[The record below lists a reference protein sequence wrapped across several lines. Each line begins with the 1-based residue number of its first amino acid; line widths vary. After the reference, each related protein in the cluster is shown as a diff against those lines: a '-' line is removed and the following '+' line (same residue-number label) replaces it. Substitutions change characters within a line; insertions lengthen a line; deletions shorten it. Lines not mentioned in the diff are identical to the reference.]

1 MSRIITYS
9 SAVTF
14 TPTGTTGSSNIS
26 TSTSYPLSNGY
37 NGTSNTS
44 SYARLQLS
52 ANNTSTTC
60 YIYYTFNVNGIP
72 SNATIN
78 SVSCTA
84 RIYRNSRVTQNTS
97 AIQLYNG
104 TTAKGSATT
113 GLTTT
118 ASNIQIASTGSWT
131 VSELSNIRLR
141 ISGARSSTNNS
152 SYIYFYGAD
161 LTVNYTVNGV
171 EYEVTATSEYNGAS
185 VSPLSQFVS
194 QGENA
199 VVKVYTDTLDNMVL
213 EDNGNDVIESLQY
226 ITVQQSNTAT
236 SVPTSTFTTG
246 GTDGARLYMS
256 STSTGSD
263 WLEQAIGHSAENPN
277 TTNTGHTYCKGTN
290 NSQNA
295 SGWIIYNFD
304 FSEIPEN
311 AIIDS
316 TEVKVYGSR
325 ESSTNSTTYRARVEL
340 YSGNSVKGS
349 YYDLTNTN
357 YSIVTIPAENTGTWT
372 RAELQ
377 QAKLRFSVA
386 YYGGRVNGITW
397 NVNYHINEPP
407 HYEYTIS
414 NIAADHDIVFKEA
427 IIVPP
432 EEDPQ
437 KQYFSLTISSINAT
451 TEPGRGTIRVESG
464 TSETIKI
471 YPSDPQLTLTTD
483 NGTNI
488 SGQLVYHA
496 GGQPTYEVS
505 TVPDASYGFALNNG
519 TGYYVSQNTGV
530 DESAAVSRIDFD
542 LPVSCLVTFQFINY
556 AEATYD
562 FGVFGNIDVALSND
576 YYPAGSGGAT
586 ISDSNYRL
594 ACNTS
599 TYNTSSVQTLT
610 YEIPAGQHYI
620 YVKYSKDDGSSSNND
635 SLQWKIS
642 NIEPLSSVSDAYYE
656 YTLSNINQNH
666 SLIFI
671 FGNVTYYF
679 VTSTHDGNGKLYPD
693 GQTVCL
699 PGDTYRLTIVPETAE
714 DTVTISDNNTDVT
727 NSLERKEIITEKNG
741 QSALTVNYVYTISNV
756 QTAHTISVHDSSV
769 VRYPINASSTYTGA
783 TVSPS
788 YQSIEEGTNATIN
801 IQVNNAYE
809 IKVKDNGTDVT
820 SSLVAGDGRCTY
832 TINNVQSAHTI
843 VVEEAPYYTVTGS
856 STYTGA
862 TVSAPG
868 KVYAGQT
875 ATVTVSV
882 GNKYEI
888 VFKDNNV
895 DKTSS
900 LAGSTG
906 TLTYT
911 LTNVQA
917 NHTIAVSEAT
927 YYTIT
932 TANTYTGASISC
944 PSKVYAGQ
952 SVTATITV
960 ANLYEIVFKDNNVEK
975 TPTGSNG
982 TFTYTL
988 NNVTANHT
996 FSIAEATNYTITTS
1010 SSYNGVTATANPTK
1024 VYAGRS
1030 CTVTIAGASKDTMV
1044 VKDNNTDVTSSLVG
1058 NSSPYTYTLSNVT
1071 TSHTITVTPITY
1083 AVNAS
1088 STFAGV
1094 TVSPTSS
1101 TVIKGNSVTLTINA
1115 PNTYSI
1121 RVTDN
1126 GTVVTG
1132 SLTGS
1137 ANNYKYTISN
1147 VTAAHTVVV
1156 SEATYYTVSGSSSY
1170 NGATLSVPGKVYA
1183 GQTATV
1189 TVSVPNKYQIVFKD
1203 NNTDKTSSLAGTSN
1217 TFTYTLTNVQADH
1230 TISVTEAR
1238 YYAVSTSSSYAGAT
1252 ASANPTKVYTGQS
1265 TKSSEITVSVANL
1278 YEVVIKDNGTDITN
1292 SFTGSNGTYKYT
1304 ITNISAN
1311 HSVVITEATYY
1322 TITTSST
1329 YAPAHISANPTKVY
1343 AGRSTTITITGAS
1356 KNDIIVKDNGV
1367 NVTSSLVGSNT
1378 TYTYTISNV
1387 LASHTVTVEEKPAV
1401 TYQVN
1406 ASSTY
1411 SRATITP
1418 TASTVVEGD
1427 TLVLTITGD
1436 TVPIKVTDNNVDVT
1450 SSLVTNGAT
1459 KTYTLTNIVAAHTIV
1474 VSFVQTA
1481 LVRTS
1486 SGYVAGKKFYKKTG
1500 ASTWTEMT
1508 LSELQ
1513 TYMNSNS
1520 IFYD

>member
-1 MSRIITYS
+1 MSRIINYTT
-9 SAVTF
+9 AVTF
-14 TPTGTTGSSNIS
+14 NPTGTTGSSNIS

-37 NGTSNTS
+37 HGTSNTS

-72 SNATIN
+72 SDATIN

-84 RIYRNSRVTQNTS
+84 RIYRNNRVTQNTS
-97 AIQLYNG
+97 AIRLYNG

-113 GLTTT
+113 GFTTT

-171 EYEVTATSEYNGAS
+171 EYEVTATSEYDGAS
-185 VSPLSQFVS
+185 VSPSSQFIL
-194 QGENA
+194 QGEDA
-199 VVKVYTDTLDNMVL
+199 TVRIDTDTLDNMVL
-213 EDNGNDVIESLQY
+213 EDNNIDVTDSLQY
-226 ITVQQSNTAT
+226 VSPQAGTLTFTAIPSSFDYTNSVYDTSEGTNGVYDTNYIDNGLTNHTSTTRAAIYATKGSNADTYIYYNFDCSEIPRDATIT
-236 SVPTSTFTTG
+236 SVSCQVKAGNQGTNYYSSNYRQVQLCAGTTTKGSSQSITGTNTSPTTVTVNG
-246 GTDGARLYMS
+246 GS
-256 STSTGSD
+256 SWTRSELDNIKIRYWVRRGTSNTSTGATIS
-263 WLEQAIGHSAENPN
+263 
-277 TTNTGHTYCKGTN
+277 
-290 NSQNA
+290 
-295 SGWIIYNFD
+295 F
-304 FSEIPEN
+304 
-311 AIIDS
+311 
-316 TEVKVYGSR
+316 YGATLTVQYTLPQ
-325 ESSTNSTTYRARVEL
+325 EP
-340 YSGNSVKGS
+340 
-349 YYDLTNTN
+349 YY
-357 YSIVTIPAENTGTWT
+357 
-372 RAELQ
+372 Q
-377 QAKLRFSVA
+377 
-386 YYGGRVNGITW
+386 
-397 NVNYHINEPP
+397 
-407 HYEYTIS
+407 YTIS
-414 NIAADHDIVFKEA
+414 NVSADHDVVFKQA
-427 IIVPP
+427 VIVPP

-488 SGQLVYHA
+488 SNQLVYHA
-496 GGQPTYEVS
+496 GSQPSYEVS

-519 TGYYVSQNTGV
+519 TGYYVSQNAGV
-530 DESAAVSRIDFD
+530 NESAAVSRIDFD

-562 FGVFGNIDVALSND
+562 FGVFGNIDATLSND
-576 YYPAGSGGAT
+576 YYPAGSNGAT

-599 TYNTSSVQTLT
+599 THNTSSVQTLT

-620 YVKYSKDDGSSSNND
+620 YVKYSKDDGSSANND

-642 NIEPLSSVSDAYYE
+642 NIEPLSPVSDAYYE

-679 VTSTHDGNGKLYPD
+679 VTTTHDGNGKLYPD

-699 PGDTYRLTIVPETAE
+699 PGDTYKLTIVPETTE
-714 DTVTISDNNTDVT
+714 DTVTVSDNNTDVT
-727 NSLERKEIITEKNG
+727 NSLERKEIVTEKNG
-741 QSALTVNYVYTISNV
+741 QSALTVNYVYTIANV

-769 VRYPINASSTYTGA
+769 VRYAINASSTYTGA

-788 YQSIEEGTNATIN
+788 SQNVEEGDDGVVSIA
-801 IQVNNAYE
+801 VNNVYE

-820 SSLVAGDGRCTY
+820 SSLVVGNNGCTY
-832 TINNVQSAHTI
+832 TINDVQSAHTI

-868 KVYAGQT
+868 KVYAGQN
-875 ATVTVSV
+875 ATVTVTV

-900 LAGSTG
+900 LNGSTG

-927 YYTIT
+927 
-932 TANTYTGASISC
+932 
-944 PSKVYAGQ
+944 
-952 SVTATITV
+952 
-960 ANLYEIVFKDNNVEK
+960 
-975 TPTGSNG
+975 
-982 TFTYTL
+982 
-988 NNVTANHT
+988 
-996 FSIAEATNYTITTS
+996 NYTITTS
-1010 SSYNGVTATANPTK
+1010 SSYNGVTVTANPTK

-1030 CTVTIAGASKDTMV
+1030 CTVTIAGASKDTMI

-1058 NSSPYTYTLSNVT
+1058 ASSPYTYTLSNV
-1071 TSHTITVTPITY
+1071 SANHTITVAPITY

-1094 TVSPTSS
+1094 SITPASS

-1121 RVTDN
+1121 KVTDN

-1137 ANNYKYTISN
+1137 ARNYKYTISN

-1156 SEATYYTVSGSSSY
+1156 SEAAYFTVSGSSSY
-1170 NGATLSVPGKVYA
+1170 NGATLTVPGKVYA

-1189 TVSVPNKYQIVFKD
+1189 TVAVGNKHEIVFKD
-1203 NNTDKTSSLAGTSN
+1203 NNTDKTSSLAGSTG
-1217 TFTYTLTNVQADH
+1217 TLTYTLTNVQADH
-1230 TISVTEAR
+1230 TITVTEAS
-1238 YYAVSTSSSYAGAT
+1238 YYTISTSSSYGGAT
-1252 ASANPTKVYTGQS
+1252 ISASPTKVYTGQS
-1265 TKSSEITVSVANL
+1265 TKSSEITLRVSNL
-1278 YEVVIKDNGTDITN
+1278 YEVVVKDGTTVITN
-1292 SFTGSNGTYKYT
+1292 SFTGSNGTFKYT
-1304 ITNISAN
+1304 LTNIAAN
-1311 HSVVITEATYY
+1311 HSITVTEATYY

-1387 LASHTVTVEEKPAV
+1387 SSSHTVTVEEKPAV

-1436 TVPIKVTDNNVDVT
+1436 VVPIKVTDNNTDVT
-1450 SSLVTNGAT
+1450 ASLVTNGSSR
-1459 KTYTLTNIVAAHTIV
+1459 TYTLTNITAAHTIV

-1508 LSELQ
+1508 LSEFQSYIQSNQ
-1513 TYMNSNS
+1513 T
-1520 IFYD
+1520 FYE